1 MFKPLAAIALPLL
14 LLAAPANAD
23 GWKDKD
29 GWRNKHDQRWHGRE
43 WNDRNRYAHSRTTI
57 VVWSGP
63 AYRPSYYRP
72 VYYPPAVYAPP
83 VVYAP
88 PPPVAYPPQATY
100 AAPTVNAVP
109 TRDFRDNDG
118 RYCREYQRTATI
130 DGREQQI
137 YGTACLMP
145 DGSWQIVSE

>member
-1 MFKPLAAIALPLL
+1 MFKLLAAIALPLL
-14 LLAAPANAD
+14 LLAAPAHAD

-29 GWRNKHDQRWHGRE
+29 GWRNRPQPPRHGRN
-43 WNDRNRYAHSRTTI
+43 WDDHNRHWRGRTTI
-57 VVWSGP
+57 VVWGGP
-63 AYRPSYYRP
+63 AYRPYYPPVYYRP

-83 VVYAP
+83 VYAP
-88 PPPVAYPPQATY
+88 APTVY
-100 AAPTVNAVP
+100 AAPTVSAVP

>member
-1 MFKPLAAIALPLL
+1 MLKRLAVAALPIL
-14 LLAAPANAD
+14 LLAVPAKAD
-23 GWKDKD
+23 GWKDRD
-29 GWRNKHDQRWHGRE
+29 GWRGGHERHGRG
-43 WNDRNRYAHSRTTI
+43 WDDRNRHHSRTTI

-63 AYRPSYYRP
+63 AYRPYRPYYPP
-72 VYYPPAVYAPP
+72 VYYPPVYYPPVVAAPAPVYAP
-83 VVYAP
+83 AP
-88 PPPVAYPPQATY
+88 TIY
-100 AAPTVNAVP
+100 AAP

-118 RYCREYQRTATI
+118 RYCREYQRTALI